1 MNTTDRPT
9 VRGERVGMGVLGA
22 ILFSLAGAVVYYV
35 LWSVNIIAAISGII
49 CVICALKGYE
59 IFAGARTKRG
69 IFISVAVSAV
79 MLVLAWYF
87 CYCSDIHAYW
97 ESAFAAGETDYV
109 PTVWECLSYGYMD
122 LPANPGYLVDL
133 LLSLAMGGLGCWG
146 YVTRSL
152 RMEEEAAARR
162 AEQERTAELARLQA
176 EQAARASELNGERD
190 PSAPAPEDTEA
201 SDSEAADPSDTS
213 SSAPSDTEEA

>member
-133 LLSLAMGGLGCWG
+133 ILSLAMGGLGCWG

-176 EQAARASELNGERD
+176 EQAARAAELNGERD

-201 SDSEAADPSDTS
+201 SDSEAADPSDAS
-213 SSAPSDTEEA
+213 SSASSDTEEA

>member
-69 IFISVAVSAV
+69 IFLSVAVSAV

-109 PTVWECLSYGYMD
+109 PTVWECLSYGYLD

-133 LLSLAMGGLGCWG
+133 ILSLAMGGLGCWG

-176 EQAARASELNGERD
+176 EQAARAAELNGERD

-201 SDSEAADPSDTS
+201 SDPEAADPSDTS
-213 SSAPSDTEEA
+213 SSIPSDTEEP

>member
-1 MNTTDRPT
+1 MNTTERPT

-22 ILFSLAGAVVYYV
+22 VLFSLAGAVVYYV
-35 LWSVNIIAAISGII
+35 LWSINIIAAISGII

-87 CYCSDIHAYW
+87 CYCSDIHAFW

-109 PTVWECLSYGYMD
+109 PTVWECLSYGYLD
-122 LPANPGYLVDL
+122 LPANPGYLVNL

-162 AEQERTAELARLQA
+162 AEQERTMELARKQA
-176 EQAARASELNGERD
+176 EQAARDAERAERD
-190 PSAPAPEDTEA
+190 AAR
-201 SDSEAADPSDTS
+201 EAARKE
-213 SSAPSDTEEA
+213 EEALRAEMAPYIVGTVD

>member
-35 LWSVNIIAAISGII
+35 LWSVHIIAAISGII

-69 IFISVAVSAV
+69 IFLSVAVSAV

-109 PTVWECLSYGYMD
+109 PTVWECLSYGYLD
-122 LPANPGYLVDL
+122 LPANPDYLVNL
-133 LLSLAMGGLGCWG
+133 ILSLAMGGLGCWG

-176 EQAARASELNGERD
+176 EQAARAAELNGERD

-201 SDSEAADPSDTS
+201 SDPEAADPSDTS
-213 SSAPSDTEEA
+213 SSAPSDTEEP

>member
-109 PTVWECLSYGYMD
+109 PTVWECLSYGYLD
-122 LPANPGYLVDL
+122 LPANPDYLVDL
-133 LLSLAMGGLGCWG
+133 ILSLAMGGLGCWG

-152 RMEEEAAARR
+152 RMEEEATARR

-176 EQAARASELNGERD
+176 EQAARAAELNGERD

-201 SDSEAADPSDTS
+201 SDPEAADPSDTS
-213 SSAPSDTEEA
+213 SSTPSDTEEP

>member
-22 ILFSLAGAVVYYV
+22 ILFSLAGAVVYYA

-69 IFISVAVSAV
+69 IFISVAASAV

-109 PTVWECLSYGYMD
+109 PTAWECLSYGYMD

-176 EQAARASELNGERD
+176 EQAARAAELNGERD

-201 SDSEAADPSDTS
+201 SDSEAADPSDAS

>member
-109 PTVWECLSYGYMD
+109 PTVWECLSYGYLD
-122 LPANPGYLVDL
+122 LPANPDYLVNL
-133 LLSLAMGGLGCWG
+133 ILSLAMGGLGCWG

-176 EQAARASELNGERD
+176 EQAARAAELNGERD

-201 SDSEAADPSDTS
+201 SDPEAADPSDTS
-213 SSAPSDTEEA
+213 SSAPSDTEEP

>member
-59 IFAGARTKRG
+59 ILAGARTKRG

-133 LLSLAMGGLGCWG
+133 ILSLAMGGLGCWG

-176 EQAARASELNGERD
+176 EQAARAAELNGERD

-201 SDSEAADPSDTS
+201 SDSEAADPSDAS
-213 SSAPSDTEEA
+213 SSAPSDTEEP

>member
-176 EQAARASELNGERD
+176 EQAARAAELNGERD

-213 SSAPSDTEEA
+213 SSAPSDTEEP

>member
-1 MNTTDRPT
+1 MSETKVRIQDDLYEAVNGEWLKTAVIPEDRPT
-9 VRGERVGMGVLGA
+9 TGGFSDLDQGVEKIMMA
-22 ILFSLAGAVVYYV
+22 D
-35 LWSVNIIAAISGII
+35 
-49 CVICALKGYE
+49 
-59 IFAGARTKRG
+59 FA
-69 IFISVAVSAV
+69 
-79 MLVLAWYF
+79 
-87 CYCSDIHAYW
+87 
-97 ESAFAAGETDYV
+97 AFAAGETDYV

-162 AEQERTAELARLQA
+162 AEQERTAELARLQT
-176 EQAARASELNGERD
+176 EQAARAAELNGERD

-201 SDSEAADPSDTS
+201 SDSEAADPSDAS

>member
-59 IFAGARTKRG
+59 MLAGARTKRG
-69 IFISVAVSAV
+69 IFISVVVSAA

-176 EQAARASELNGERD
+176 EQAARAAELNGERD

-213 SSAPSDTEEA
+213 SSAPSDTEEP

>member
-176 EQAARASELNGERD
+176 EQAARAAELNGERD

-201 SDSEAADPSDTS
+201 SDSEAADPSATS
-213 SSAPSDTEEA
+213 SSAPSDTEEP

>member
-1 MNTTDRPT
+1 M
-9 VRGERVGMGVLGA
+9 
-22 ILFSLAGAVVYYV
+22 VYYV

-69 IFISVAVSAV
+69 IFLSVAVSVV

-109 PTVWECLSYGYMD
+109 PTVWECLSYGYLD

-133 LLSLAMGGLGCWG
+133 ILSLAMGGLGCWG

-176 EQAARASELNGERD
+176 EQAARAAELNGERD

-201 SDSEAADPSDTS
+201 SDPEAADPSDTS
-213 SSAPSDTEEA
+213 SSAPSDTEEP

>member
-176 EQAARASELNGERD
+176 EQAARAAELNGERD

-201 SDSEAADPSDTS
+201 SDSEAADPFDAS
-213 SSAPSDTEEA
+213 SSAPSDTEEP

>member
-59 IFAGARTKRG
+59 ILAGARTKRG

-79 MLVLAWYF
+79 MLVLVWYF

-176 EQAARASELNGERD
+176 EQAARAAELNGERD

-213 SSAPSDTEEA
+213 SSAPSDTEEP

>member
-35 LWSVNIIAAISGII
+35 LWSVNLIAAISGII

-109 PTVWECLSYGYMD
+109 PTVWECLSYGYLD
-122 LPANPGYLVDL
+122 LPANPGYLVNL

-176 EQAARASELNGERD
+176 EQAARAAELNGERD

-201 SDSEAADPSDTS
+201 SDSEAADPSDAS
-213 SSAPSDTEEA
+213 SSAPSDTEEP

>member
-79 MLVLAWYF
+79 MLVLVWYF

-176 EQAARASELNGERD
+176 EQAARAAELNGERD

-201 SDSEAADPSDTS
+201 SDSEAADPSATS
-213 SSAPSDTEEA
+213 SSAPSDTEEP

>member
-176 EQAARASELNGERD
+176 EQAARAAELNGERD

>member
-59 IFAGARTKRG
+59 ILAGARTKRG

-176 EQAARASELNGERD
+176 EQAARAAELNGERD

>member
-109 PTVWECLSYGYMD
+109 PTVWKCLSYGYMD

-133 LLSLAMGGLGCWG
+133 FLSLAMGGLGCWG

-176 EQAARASELNGERD
+176 EQAARAAELNGERD

>member
-59 IFAGARTKRG
+59 ILAGGRTKRG

-109 PTVWECLSYGYMD
+109 PTVWECLSYGYLD

-176 EQAARASELNGERD
+176 EQAARAAELNGERD

-213 SSAPSDTEEA
+213 SSAPSDTEEP

>member
-1 MNTTDRPT
+1 MNTNERSTP
-9 VRGERVGMGVLGA
+9 RGERVGAGVLGA
-22 ILFSLAGAVVYYV
+22 ALFALAGGVVYYA

-69 IFISVAVSAV
+69 IFISVAASAL
-79 MLVLAWYF
+79 MLTLAWYF

-97 ESAFAAGETDYV
+97 EAAFAAGETDYV
-109 PTVWECLSYGYMD
+109 PTVWECLSYGYLD

-133 LLSLAMGGLGCWG
+133 ILSLAMGGVGCWG
-146 YVTRSL
+146 YVAHSL

-162 AEQERTAELARLQA
+162 AEQERTMELARLQA
-176 EQAARASELNGERD
+176 EQAARAAETAE
-190 PSAPAPEDTEA
+190 ATEA
-201 SDSEAADPSDTS
+201 TEEIPTPAETAEPSD
-213 SSAPSDTEEA
+213 AEEA

>member
-176 EQAARASELNGERD
+176 EQAARAAELNGERD

-201 SDSEAADPSDTS
+201 SDSEAADPSDAS
-213 SSAPSDTEEA
+213 SSAPSDTEEP

>member
-69 IFISVAVSAV
+69 IFISVAVSAL

-97 ESAFAAGETDYV
+97 DAAFAAGEAEYA
-109 PTVWECLSYGYMD
+109 PTIWECLRYGYMD
-122 LPANPGYLVDL
+122 LPANLGYLVDL
-133 LLSLAMGGLGCWG
+133 ILSLAMGGVGCWG
-146 YVTRSL
+146 YVAHSL
-152 RMEEEAAARR
+152 RMEEEIAARR
-162 AEQERTAELARLQA
+162 AEQDRTMELARLQA
-176 EQAARASELNGERD
+176 EQAEQAARA
-190 PSAPAPEDTEA
+190 
-201 SDSEAADPSDTS
+201 
-213 SSAPSDTEEA
+213 EEEESRE

>member
-9 VRGERVGMGVLGA
+9 VRGERVGIGVLGA

-109 PTVWECLSYGYMD
+109 PTVWECLCYGYLD

-133 LLSLAMGGLGCWG
+133 ILSLAMGGLGCWG

-176 EQAARASELNGERD
+176 EQAARAAELNGERD

-201 SDSEAADPSDTS
+201 SDPEAADPSDTS
-213 SSAPSDTEEA
+213 SSTPSDTEEP

>member
-35 LWSVNIIAAISGII
+35 LWSVNVIAAISGII

-59 IFAGARTKRG
+59 ILAGARTKRG

-109 PTVWECLSYGYMD
+109 PTVWECLSYGYLD

-176 EQAARASELNGERD
+176 EQATRAAELNGERD

-201 SDSEAADPSDTS
+201 SDSEAADPSATS
-213 SSAPSDTEEA
+213 SSAPSDTEEP

>member
-109 PTVWECLSYGYMD
+109 PTVWECLRYGYLD

-176 EQAARASELNGERD
+176 EQAARAAELNGERD

>member
-109 PTVWECLSYGYMD
+109 PTVWECLSYGYLD

-133 LLSLAMGGLGCWG
+133 ILSLAMGGLGCWG

-176 EQAARASELNGERD
+176 EQAARAAELNGERD

-201 SDSEAADPSDTS
+201 SDPEAADPSDTS
-213 SSAPSDTEEA
+213 SSTPSDTEEP

>member
-109 PTVWECLSYGYMD
+109 PTVWECLSYGYLD

-133 LLSLAMGGLGCWG
+133 ILSLAMGGLGCWG

-152 RMEEEAAARR
+152 RMEEEAAASR

-176 EQAARASELNGERD
+176 EQAARAAELNGERD

-201 SDSEAADPSDTS
+201 SDPEAADPSDTS
-213 SSAPSDTEEA
+213 SSTPSDTEEP